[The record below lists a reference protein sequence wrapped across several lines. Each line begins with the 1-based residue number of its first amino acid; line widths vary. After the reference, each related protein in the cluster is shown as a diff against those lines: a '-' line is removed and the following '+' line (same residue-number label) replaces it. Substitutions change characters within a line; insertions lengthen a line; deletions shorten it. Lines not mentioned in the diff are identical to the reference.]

1 MEDYMEEK
9 LNLLKSNAF
18 ITLFRWNEIGNNAG
32 SFYTIVCNDGN
43 AYYYHNYTH
52 ETAALRENNISKE
65 GFSEPIPMGNERIN
79 ALVAFINENI
89 IGKEFSNE
97 DREGSLYSVTINYN
111 GNVCFIKNDL
121 NVYYKMKEI
130 IEK

>member
-1 MEDYMEEK
+1 MEEK

-18 ITLFRWNEIGNNAG
+18 LTLFRWSEIGNNAG